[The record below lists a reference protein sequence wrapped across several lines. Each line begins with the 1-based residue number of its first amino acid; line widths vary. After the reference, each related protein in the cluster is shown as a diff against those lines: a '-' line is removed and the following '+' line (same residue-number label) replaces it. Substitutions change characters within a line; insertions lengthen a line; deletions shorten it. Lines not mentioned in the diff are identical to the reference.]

1 MQNRF
6 KFRLYD
12 KEKGLMLYE
21 DSEILRTEKVY
32 EYEELWWANVAFPI
46 KAISRFFDYNSEE
59 RFVLQQCTG
68 LKDKNGKLIYEG
80 DVVKCDRDYD
90 KDGRVNLIR
99 VIEWYCQAFCVA
111 IPNIEIYPLSFVHNI
126 EVIGDIYTNPELV
139 EKANA
144 NNSKI

>member
-6 KFRLYD
+6 RFRMYNNKTKVMIYD
-12 KEKGLMLYE
+12 VETIN
-21 DSEILRTEKVY
+21 D
-32 EYEELWWANVAFPI
+32 
-46 KAISRFFDYNSEE
+46 
-59 RFVLQQCTG
+59 RFVSFSDNKDIILMQCTG

-111 IPNIEIYPLSFVHNI
+111 VPNIEIYPLSFVHNI